1 VAKAYRLKQKAKPH
15 IITSAIEHHCILA
28 ACASIEKEGLAEVT
42 YLSPDSEGI
51 IFPEAV
57 KKAIKNNTALVSIMY
72 VNNEIGVKEPIEKIG
87 KVLAGKIPFHT
98 DATQAVNYFNCD
110 VKKLGVDFLSMSGHK
125 IYGPKGTGLLY
136 IKQGS
141 LISPVQEGGSQERE
155 MRLELIMSREL
166 LDWARPW
173 N

>member
-1 VAKAYRLKQKAKPH
+1 MFARRDFFTSGATESNNWVIKGVAKAYRLKQKAKPH

-72 VNNEIGVKEPIEKIG
+72 VNNEIGVKEPIEKLE
-87 KVLAGKIPFHT
+87 K
-98 DATQAVNYFNCD
+98 
-110 VKKLGVDFLSMSGHK
+110 SW
-125 IYGPKGTGLLY
+125 
-136 IKQGS
+136 
-141 LISPVQEGGSQERE
+141 QERFLFIL
-155 MRLELIMSREL
+155 MLLRLSIISTAM
-166 LDWARPW
+166 
-173 N
+173 